1 MRRWVIVTGSAV
13 SRKYNN
19 SQIQNQNVCGYP
31 NGHGWGIRGWDDFYW
46 GLGTCKREL
55 PWVKQVGKRK
65 GVTYR
70 YIPKE
75 N

>member
-1 MRRWVIVTGSAV
+1 MCVGS
-13 SRKYNN
+13 
-19 SQIQNQNVCGYP
+19 QM
-31 NGHGWGIRGWDDFYW
+31 IRGWDDFYW